1 MTNRKYRVGMIGV
14 GEIADWHARALRTAG
29 MEISAVS
36 ARQGSGRLPDF
47 AARHEIARTFPDWK
61 SMLDHAELFD
71 ALAVLTWPDGTPSV
85 LQAAMDLGVP
95 ILVEKPVAWNSARLK
110 QLCSKPNGHVI
121 VGYNRRFYR
130 PVQEARAEVLNGPPL
145 LAQLTLPTQLYPHDG
160 HDPTAHYLYSFFE
173 SVTAHGLDLT
183 RFVMG
188 NLTLLHSSRLMDSD
202 GNLAGVAAVLTTE
215 RGDLL
220 QVTGNFAA
228 TSNFSLVLNRPGRR
242 FDLLPFEAATIYAGM
257 EILPP
262 NAEYPIR
269 RYIPK
274 KSTQINLDNIDL
286 QEKPGLVG
294 EAMALLAMVQGG
306 QPPECTARLGD
317 ALAVTTLCEQITG
330 IILGDSNPNLDR

>member
-1 MTNRKYRVGMIGV
+1 
-14 GEIADWHARALRTAG
+14 

-61 SMLDHAELFD
+61 SMLDHPELFD

-85 LQAAMDLGVP
+85 LQAVMDLGVP

-130 PVQEARAEVLNGPPL
+130 PVQEARKEVLNGPPL

-160 HDPTAHYLYSFFE
+160 YDPTAHYLYSFFE

-183 RFVMG
+183 QFVMG
-188 NLTLLHSSRLMDSD
+188 HLTLLHSSRLKDAD

-220 QVTGNFAA
+220 QVTGNFAS

-317 ALAVTTLCEQITG
+317 ALAVTALCEQITG